1 MSTTPTTEIPALATD
16 CHMHVYGPAERYP
29 VAPSN
34 PSPVPFAYD
43 LAAYQAVKARLG
55 LGRTVV
61 VQPSAYGLDNSAT
74 LDAVAALSARPI
86 HAAGDSTGGD
96 QRVLSARLIHAA
108 GDSTGGDQTRGAA
121 RAVVAVTPE
130 TSDAELQRLHAAG
143 ARGARAVL
151 LKHPLVAWE
160 DLARLGA
167 RVAPLG
173 WHIQMQFDGM
183 QMEAREALIRA
194 LPCKVVIDHIGRFHE
209 SVTPDSAPVLALRR
223 LLETGRVWM
232 KASSPYG
239 VSRHADWRDTSAI
252 ARALIAAAPER
263 VVWGSNWPHPNE
275 APPKPDEARV
285 LDWLASVC
293 PSEAVRQA
301 VLVAN
306 PAQLYDF

>member
-1 MSTTPTTEIPALATD
+1 MNTTPQTAIPPLATD
-16 CHMHVYGPAERYP
+16 CHLHVYGPAERYP

-74 LDAVAALSARPI
+74 LDAVAAL
-86 HAAGDSTGGD
+86 
-96 QRVLSARLIHAA
+96 
-108 GDSTGGDQTRGAA
+108 GAA

-130 TSDAELQRLHAAG
+130 TTDAELQRLHAAG

-173 WHIQMQFDGM
+173 WHIQMQFDGK
-183 QMEAREALIRA
+183 QMAAREALIRA
-194 LPCKVVIDHIGRFHE
+194 LPCPVVIDHIGRFHE
-209 SVTPDSAPVLALRR
+209 PVTPDSAPVQALRR
-223 LLETGRVWM
+223 LLESGRVWM

-239 VSRHADWRDTSAI
+239 VSRTADWSDTSAI
-252 ARALIAAAPER
+252 ARSLITAAPER
-263 VVWGSNWPHPNE
+263 VVWGSNWPHPNA
-275 APPKPDEARV
+275 APPKPNEARV

>member
-1 MSTTPTTEIPALATD
+1 MSSTPKTAVPAGATD
-16 CHMHVYGPAERYP
+16 CHMHIYGPAERYK

-74 LDAVAALSARPI
+74 LDAVAAL
-86 HAAGDSTGGD
+86 
-96 QRVLSARLIHAA
+96 
-108 GDSTGGDQTRGAA
+108 GAA

-130 TSDAELQRLHAAG
+130 TPDTELQRLHTAG

-160 DLARLGA
+160 DLARLAA

-183 QMEAREALIRA
+183 QMAAREALIRA
-194 LPCKVVIDHIGRFHE
+194 LPCPVVIDHIGRFHE
-209 SVTPDSAPVLALRR
+209 PVTPDSAPVLALRR

-239 VSRHADWRDTSAI
+239 VSRTADWSDTSAI

-275 APPKPDEARV
+275 PEPKPDEARV

-293 PSEAVRQA
+293 PTEAVRQA
-301 VLVAN
+301 VLVSN

>member
-1 MSTTPTTEIPALATD
+1 MSSTPQTEIPALATD

-34 PSPVPFAYD
+34 PSPVPFEHD

-74 LDAVAALSARPI
+74 LDAVAALSGRLS
-86 HAAGDSTGGD
+86 HAAGDD
-96 QRVLSARLIHAA
+96 QAL
-108 GDSTGGDQTRGAA
+108 GAA

-183 QMEAREALIRA
+183 QMAAREALIRA
-194 LPCKVVIDHIGRFHE
+194 LPCQVVIDHIGRFHE
-209 SVTPDSAPVLALRR
+209 PVTPDSAPVLALRR

-239 VSRHADWRDTSAI
+239 VSRTADWSDTSAI

-306 PAQLYDF
+306 PARLYDF

>member
-1 MSTTPTTEIPALATD
+1 MSSTPKTAVPAGATD
-16 CHMHVYGPAERYP
+16 CHMHIYGPAERYK

-74 LDAVAALSARPI
+74 LDAVAAL
-86 HAAGDSTGGD
+86 
-96 QRVLSARLIHAA
+96 
-108 GDSTGGDQTRGAA
+108 GAA

-130 TSDAELQRLHAAG
+130 TPDTELQRLHTAG

-160 DLARLGA
+160 DLARLAA

-183 QMEAREALIRA
+183 QMAAREALIRA
-194 LPCKVVIDHIGRFHE
+194 LPCPVVIDHIGRFHE
-209 SVTPDSAPVLALRR
+209 PVTPDSAPVLALRR

-239 VSRHADWRDTSAI
+239 VSRTADWSDTSAI

-275 APPKPDEARV
+275 PEPKPDEARV

-293 PSEAVRQA
+293 PTEAVRRA
-301 VLVAN
+301 VLVSN

>member
-1 MSTTPTTEIPALATD
+1 MSSTPQTAIPPLATD

-34 PSPVPFAYD
+34 PSPVPFAHD

-74 LDAVAALSARPI
+74 LDAVAALSGRP
-86 HAAGDSTGGD
+86 AGDEKT
-96 QRVLSARLIHAA
+96 L
-108 GDSTGGDQTRGAA
+108 GAA

-130 TSDAELQRLHAAG
+130 TSDTELQRLHAAG

-183 QMEAREALIRA
+183 QMAAREALIRA
-194 LPCKVVIDHIGRFHE
+194 LPCQVVIDHIGRFHE
-209 SVTPDSAPVLALRR
+209 PVTPDSAPVLALRR

-239 VSRHADWRDTSAI
+239 VSRTADWSDTSAI
-252 ARALIAAAPER
+252 ARTLIAAAPER

-293 PSEAVRQA
+293 PNDAVRQA

-306 PAQLYDF
+306 PARLYDF

>member
-1 MSTTPTTEIPALATD
+1 MSTTPQTEIPALAAD

-34 PSPVPFAYD
+34 LSPVPFAHD

-74 LDAVAALSARPI
+74 LDAVAALSERLF
-86 HAAGDSTGGD
+86 HATGDSTGD
-96 QRVLSARLIHAA
+96 
-108 GDSTGGDQTRGAA
+108 DQTPGAA

-194 LPCKVVIDHIGRFHE
+194 LPCQVVIDHIGRFHE
-209 SVTPDSAPVLALRR
+209 PVTPDSAPVLALRR
-223 LLETGRVWM
+223 LLESGRVWM

-239 VSRHADWRDTSAI
+239 VSRSADWSDTSAI

-275 APPKPDEARV
+275 PEPKPDEARV

-306 PAQLYDF
+306 PARLYDF